1 MSEELQKPPVL
12 DFEALLAPISEETP
26 SGESLRY
33 SGIYD
38 EITEARRTDDALAQ
52 GDWQTELKVADY
64 RKVVQLATD
73 ALTSS
78 TKDIQIA
85 AWLSESLTY
94 QHSFVGL
101 RDGLKLLAGLQE
113 NFWDTLHPEIDEGDM
128 EGRGNA
134 ISWLDTQ
141 CAFAVKKLPITQG
154 AGYSYIDWQ
163 DAKRFQRPDNYD
175 SLDEDQQERIDGEIA
190 RSEKDGV
197 VTAELW
203 KKARTQ
209 TRRQFCEETNY
220 AIEECWAA
228 YRDLNRVLEENFDRN
243 QVPSMPELSKSL
255 ETVHDQVKKI
265 LQEKRLEEPDPSD
278 DVDTEYTNGEVG
290 EDGVPVGGGGGGP
303 ISGRADALKKLS
315 EIASFFQRT
324 EPHSPVAYLVQRAVK
339 WGNMPLD
346 SWLRDVI
353 KDDGVLD
360 QIRETLGVGSGYG
373 SGSSDNDSDYDSGGY
388 DSSQESSSNDDW

>member
-1 MSEELQKPPVL
+1 MSEELQKPSVL
-12 DFEALLAPISEETP
+12 DFEALLAPISEESP

-38 EITEARRTDDALAQ
+38 EIAEARRTDDALAQ
-52 GDWQTELKVADY
+52 GEWQTELKVADY
-64 RKVVQLATD
+64 RKVIQLATD

-94 QHSFVGL
+94 QHGFAGL

-113 NFWDTLHPEIDEGDM
+113 NFWDSLHPEIDDGDM

-141 CAFAVKKLPITQG
+141 CGWAVKKLPITQG
-154 AGYSYIDWQ
+154 AGYSYLDWQ

-175 SLDEDQQERIDGEIA
+175 SLDNEQQERIDGEIA
-190 RSEKDGV
+190 RSEKDGLV
-197 VTAELW
+197 NAELW

-209 TRRQFCEETNY
+209 TRRQFCEETNF
-220 AIEECWAA
+220 AIEECWEA
-228 YRDLNRVLEENFDRN
+228 YRDLNRVLEEKFDRN

-265 LQEKRLEEPDPSD
+265 LQEKRLEEPQASD
-278 DVDTEYTNGEVG
+278 DTDAEYTNGEAG
-290 EDGVPVGGGGGGP
+290 EDGGAARGGGGGP

-360 QIRETLGVGSGYG
+360 QIRETLGVGSGSG
-373 SGSSDNDSDYDSGGY
+373 SGSGDSDSDYDSGDYG
-388 DSSQESSSNDDW
+388 SSQESSSDDW